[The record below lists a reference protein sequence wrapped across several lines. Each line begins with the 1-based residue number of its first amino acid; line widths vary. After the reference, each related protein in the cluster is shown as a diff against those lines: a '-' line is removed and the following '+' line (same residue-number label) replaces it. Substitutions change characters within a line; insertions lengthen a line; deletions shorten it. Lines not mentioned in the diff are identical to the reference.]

1 MKDWYQSHS
10 PREQIMLL
18 AAGAAIVLGLLYTLL
33 LDPLYVGLEERKSRV
48 EGNTNSLA
56 WMQTAAGE
64 ALSLK
69 GTGGAGA
76 TPGTFDT
83 TQAPLTAVARIF
95 REAGLPAPN
104 RVDPVG
110 SKGAR
115 VQLAEISFDKLIPVL
130 ENLQRQAGLQ
140 VKSLNVNAQR
150 PGVVSARISLER

>member
-18 AAGAAIVLGLLYTLL
+18 AAGVAIVIGLIYALALQ
-33 LDPLYVGLEERKSRV
+33 PLYDGLEERQSRV
-48 EGNTNSLA
+48 EGNSNSLV
-56 WMQTAAGE
+56 WMQSAASE

-69 GTGGAGA
+69 GNSPNTGQV
-76 TPGTFDT
+76 DT
-83 TQAPLTAVARIF
+83 SQAPLTAVARIF

-115 VQLAEISFDKLIPVL
+115 VQLAEIDFDKLVPVL
-130 ENLQRQAGLQ
+130 DSLERQAGLQ
-140 VKSLNVNAQR
+140 VKSLNVNSQR

>member
-18 AAGAAIVLGLLYTLL
+18 AAGAAIVLGLIYALFLQ
-33 LDPLYVGLEERKSRV
+33 PLYDGLEDRRSRV
-48 EGNTNSLA
+48 EGNVNA
-56 WMQTAAGE
+56 IEWMQTAAGE

-69 GTGGAGA
+69 GSDAASGGKV
-76 TPGTFDT
+76 DT

-95 REAGLPAPN
+95 REAGLAAPN

-115 VQLAEISFDKLIPVL
+115 VQLSEIAFDKLIPVL
-130 ENLQRQAGLQ
+130 DSLERQAGLQ

-150 PGVVSARISLER
+150 PGVVSARIALER

>member
-18 AAGAAIVLGLLYTLL
+18 AAGVAIVIGLIYALALQ
-33 LDPLYVGLEERKSRV
+33 PLYDGLEERQSRV
-48 EGNTNSLA
+48 EGNSNSLV
-56 WMQTAAGE
+56 WMQSAASE

-69 GTGGAGA
+69 GNSANTG
-76 TPGTFDT
+76 PVDT
-83 TQAPLTAVARIF
+83 SQAPLTAVARIF

-115 VQLAEISFDKLIPVL
+115 VQLAEIDFDKLVPVL
-130 ENLQRQAGLQ
+130 DSLERQAGLQ
-140 VKSLNVNAQR
+140 VKSLNVNSQR